1 MLSRSIILLI
11 IVLVLFLVDLYTWQG
26 IRHLIQGWNPV
37 YQRNVKWIF
46 WGLFVLNAFLIVL
59 FNVFRTS
66 FPDGYFRAVAVF
78 VTMQFLPKLFWVVFL
93 LLDDVLRLFR
103 WLGELIFSQAADA
116 GQSGKTQ
123 SGISRLDFLV
133 KSGFALS
140 AGSFALANYGIIR
153 GAHHYKINRVDVP
166 IPNLPEELK
175 GLKIVQISDIHS
187 GSFWSREGVERGVEM
202 ILKEEADL
210 ILFTGDLVNDL
221 AVEMQD
227 WMDVFRRIQ
236 APMGVYSVLGNHD
249 YGDYVSW
256 NSQEDKQRNFEQMID
271 THAKLGWRLLMNEHL
286 VPEQTGG
293 KLAILGIENWS
304 AKGRFPKYGK
314 LNQAYQGAEEVP
326 VKILLSHDPSHWKA
340 EVLKDYNN
348 IQLTLSGHTHGFQFG
363 IETGGW
369 KWSPVKYMYPEW
381 AGLYSQGN
389 QHLYV
394 NRGFG
399 YIGYPGR
406 LGIRPEIT
414 VIRLR
419 QEG

>member
-1 MLSRSIILLI
+1 MSRTLILLI

-37 YQRNVKWIF
+37 YQRYMKWTF

-59 FNVFRTS
+59 FNVFRTA

-93 LLDDVLRLFR
+93 LVDDVFRLFR
-103 WLGELIFSQAADA
+103 WIGELIFSQAADS
-116 GQSGKTQ
+116 GQSGNTQ

-187 GSFWSREGVERGVEM
+187 GSFWSKQGVERGVEM
-202 ILKEEADL
+202 ILQEKADM

-221 AVEMQD
+221 AAEMQD
-227 WMDVFRRIQ
+227 WMEVFSRIQ

-256 NSQEDKQRNFEQMID
+256 NSQADKQKNFAQMLE
-271 THAKLGWRLLMNEHL
+271 THAKLGWKLLMNEHHL
-286 VPEQTGG
+286 PEQTAG
-293 KLAILGIENWS
+293 KLAIIGIENWS
-304 AKGRFPKYGK
+304 AKGRFPKYGR
-314 LNQAYQGAEEVP
+314 LEQAYQGLENVP

-340 EVLKDYNN
+340 QVLKEYKD

-381 AGLYSQGN
+381 AGLYTESN

-414 VIRLR
+414 VLRLM
-419 QEG
+419 